1 MAELEDAAGLGPAG
15 PSRPLEVRV
24 LSPALGA
31 AQASLDLRAVEP
43 FDLDHLRAGA
53 LSGDDSHAL
62 PRDTERLG
70 EELDERGVRPAALG
84 RRGHAHLP
92 ALAVRADDLAAARS
106 RGTTIVNRAIE
117 GLLTQW
123 LAVKTTLEE
132 LPESRVRLEV
142 EVPEADVR
150 HAFEHAASDLAGS
163 VRVPGFRKGKAP
175 VRVIMARLGRE
186 AIWQEALRSHL
197 DGWFWNAAETS
208 GIQPVAN
215 PELEFEDIP
224 TDGGPFVFTAT
235 VAVVPKPEVGDWTTL
250 DVPAAEPDVPVEV
263 VDHELDRVR
272 ETVAELVPVEDRPVR
287 AGDAVVIDLTG
298 EGAPAQLDYVTEVG
312 EGRLVD
318 EIDEA
323 LVGMSLGE
331 RKAIELRAGDETQAI
346 EVEVKE
352 IKEKALPA
360 LDDELARAAS
370 EFDTLAELRADIGS
384 RLREQLAAE
393 TEARFREDAAD
404 ALVAA
409 SQVEPVEPL
418 VERRTAELW
427 VGIARSLERR
437 GISVEM
443 YLSMTGQS
451 QEEVVARLRVEAERS
466 LARELV
472 LDAVADKLGL
482 EVSDEEVDELVRE
495 QADESGEDPAEV
507 LARLRDSDGG
517 RVYAKL
523 KSDLRLKK
531 ALDEVVAGVKRIPV
545 DLARAREKLWTPE
558 KEKGGPGMKIWTP
571 GSEEAKR

>member
-1 MAELEDAAGLGPAG
+1 
-15 PSRPLEVRV
+15 
-24 LSPALGA
+24 
-31 AQASLDLRAVEP
+31 
-43 FDLDHLRAGA
+43 
-53 LSGDDSHAL
+53 
-62 PRDTERLG
+62 
-70 EELDERGVRPAALG
+70 
-84 RRGHAHLP
+84 
-92 ALAVRADDLAAARS
+92 
-106 RGTTIVNRAIE
+106 VNRAIE

-123 LAVKTTLEE
+123 LVVKTTLEE

-298 EGAPAQLDYVTEVG
+298 EGVPTQLDYVTEVG

-331 RKAIELRAGDETQAI
+331 RKAVELRAGDETQAI

-370 EFDTLAELRADIGS
+370 EFDTLAELRDDIGS

-451 QEEVVARLRVEAERS
+451 QEEVVARLRAEAERS

-507 LARLRDSDGG
+507 LGRLRDSDGG

-523 KSDLRLKK
+523 KGDLRLKK
-531 ALDEVVAGVKRIPV
+531 ALDEVVAGVNRIPV